1 MTDLVFIDPAKLDA
15 TPFTTS
21 EVIAEFAGV
30 KHHAIQQ
37 LVSKHQSDFEEF
49 GLLAFEM
56 RAVKQA
62 GARGTKYE
70 KHYRLNEEQ
79 ATLLMT
85 YLKNTEQVREFK
97 KRLVRAF
104 FLMRKELTQ
113 RQINRAKMLPPRH
126 DLTDAIRDYIPD
138 SPHKSMWYKHY
149 TDLAYQVVTGM
160 TAAKLRQARNAPKE
174 AVAADYLTAEEME
187 AVTRL
192 SGRIAVLV
200 ELGMEYR
207 QIKQL
212 LLERQRLSA

>member
-15 TPFTTS
+15 TPITTS

-37 LVSKHQSDFEEF
+37 LIAKHQPDFEEF
-49 GLLAFEM
+49 GIIAFEM
-56 RAVKQA
+56 RKI
-62 GARGTKYE
+62 GGRGRPETI
-70 KHYRLNEEQ
+70 YRLNEEQ

-149 TDLAYQVVTGM
+149 TDLAYQAVTGM

-174 AVAADYLTAEEME
+174 AVAADYLTADEME